1 MSVREIRRYRF
12 KVLTPLHIGNGEKLS
27 SHYDFIVKGDIYF
40 RIDID
45 RLIENPMQAQAL
57 SRSLERKD
65 FKIGFFLAERGIQPE
80 KVSQY
85 TCRLEGGTIN
95 KKEVNQHI
103 RDIHHRPFIPGSSI
117 KGAIRTAVFCYLLRR
132 DIGKLKRAIELLSK
146 EDNKRK
152 PKNFDDE
159 LMGEVL
165 GKDPH
170 HDLLRLLSVSDSTPF
185 AKEWQAIR
193 KVAVSQL
200 NGKKILDIFVEAVE
214 PKAEGEVEI
223 SWNKHLLFRIIQEKK
238 EGKFPLLDGLNG
250 FDGLLSIIRDYS
262 EKLLERERKVY
273 EGGEYSRVRETID
286 KLLRE
291 QKNKE
296 KGFLLPLGW
305 GGGMATK
312 TVLHLIDDLK
322 SLKDLFKRIGRG
334 KPKFTQVGGKVTFPR
349 TRRIAYEGNTLSF
362 PLGWVSFEEVEK

>member
-27 SHYDFIVKGDIYF
+27 SQYDFIVKGDIYF

-65 FKIGFFLAERGIQPE
+65 FKRGIQPE

-85 TCRLEGGTIN
+85 TCRLEGGTI
-95 KKEVNQHI
+95 KEVNQHI

-117 KGAIRTAVFCYLLRR
+117 KGAIRTAIFWHFLKSNV
-132 DIGKLKRAIELLSK
+132 DKLKEAIK
-146 EDNKRK
+146 KVIKDNKK
-152 PKNFDDE
+152 LKNFDDE

-200 NGKKILDIFVEAVE
+200 NGKKIDIFVEAVE
-214 PKAEGEVEI
+214 PEAEGEVEI
-223 SWNKHLLFRIIQEKK
+223 SWNRHLFKIIQEKK
-238 EGKFPLLDGLNG
+238 ASEFPSLDGLDG

-312 TVLHLIDDLK
+312 TVLHLIIDDLK
-322 SLKDLFKRIGRG
+322 LLRDLFKRMEGR
-334 KPKFTQVGGKVTFPR
+334 KPKITQVGGKVTFPR